1 MIAIKYLLFIACIFL
16 LPFINLGVL
25 RKTKARMQNRIG
37 ASIFQPLF
45 DVVKMLRKGQTISE
59 TTTWIFQFSSALNV
73 ATALLIAAL
82 APWLSFK
89 PVFQGDDLFLLLY
102 LLAVLRFMTI
112 LSALDPGSSFGAF
125 GSSREAFLS
134 VLAEPAMFM
143 SLASLGLV
151 AGSTTLSTIFDYSH
165 PATIYQAPV
174 WFAAGMGLFLASL
187 VDLSRMPIDDPTTH
201 LELTMVHEAM
211 HLENSGK
218 NLALVEFAHF
228 LKMAVLYG
236 LAAQCVLHGLTYF
249 VPLDRTALA
258 FLSILG
264 LLAVSVATALEE
276 SVAVKLQWRR
286 TPEFIAYALSMSFFT
301 AAGALIGGTYAS
313 HGL

>member
-1 MIAIKYLLFIACIFL
+1 MIVVKYLLFAACIIY
-16 LPFINLGVL
+16 LPFINLGVI

-37 ASIFQPLF
+37 ASILQPLS
-45 DVVKMLRKGQTISE
+45 DVVKMLKKGQTISE
-59 TTTWIFQFSSALNV
+59 TTTWIFQFSSALN
-73 ATALLIAAL
+73 AASAILIACL

-89 PVFQGDDLFLLLY
+89 PIFSGDDLFLLLY
-102 LLAVLRFMTI
+102 LLAVMRFMTI

-151 AGSTTLSTIFDYSH
+151 AGSTSLSTIFDYSH
-165 PATIYQAPV
+165 SATVYQAPV
-174 WFAAGMGLFLASL
+174 WLAAAMGLFLASL

-218 NLALVEFAHF
+218 NLALCEFAHF

-236 LAAQCVLHGLTYF
+236 LATQCVLHSLTYF
-249 VPLDRTALA
+249 IAFDRATLA
-258 FLSILG
+258 ILSVLG
-264 LLAVSVATALEE
+264 LLGVGVLTALEE
-276 SVAVKLQWRR
+276 SVSVKLQWRR